1 MRLKFLAASILEI
14 MKDEEQKIT
23 VYCNG
28 CDNTDYASKSVL
40 EAAGWSIENGLELCP
55 NCNF

>member
-1 MRLKFLAASILEI
+1 MDENEI
-14 MKDEEQKIT
+14 KIT

-28 CDNTDYASKSVL
+28 CDNTDYASKTEL
-40 EAAGWSIENGLELCP
+40 QAAGWLIENGLELCP